1 MRINLAGPNKSKA
14 MQSQPGQVL
23 SPSLSFSLYLPLSA
37 LGNPVCHCNHSK
49 LSMTMMMNCKIERW
63 QLQRDTV
70 WIDSQTAGWTD
81 GRTREWLTGWLDWL
95 AAWIDASAYSIR
107 MWHKAAAARQQQP
120 QCQCMW
126 HNFKYA
132 APEILL
138 HWLHAS
144 TSRARTRCDATD
156 SADSRL
162 ELLRCLA
169 ELDDSLICWQLAYN
183 WRLMDGVLH
192 CQDILRA
199 ASAQFLYFLRSLSS
213 ALFAHFAACLQ
224 YYFNY
229 FRNQYRV
236 DKV

>member
-1 MRINLAGPNKSKA
+1 M
-14 MQSQPGQVL
+14 
-23 SPSLSFSLYLPLSA
+23 
-37 LGNPVCHCNHSK
+37 PVHIVYVCGTK
-49 LSMTMMMNCKIERW
+49 QQQK
-63 QLQRDTV
+63 
-70 WIDSQTAGWTD
+70 
-81 GRTREWLTGWLDWL
+81 
-95 AAWIDASAYSIR
+95 
-107 MWHKAAAARQQQP
+107 QQP

-199 ASAQFLYFLRSLSS
+199 ASARFLYFLRSLSS

-224 YYFNY
+224 FYFNY
-229 FRNQYRV
+229 FRYQCRI
-236 DKV
+236 DKVLTKKINSKFRITSKGLIVFILK